1 MFQSGD
7 DAVVSLFRIVRKKDM
22 DRISHLSFRYTAG
35 TALNARVCYELTE
48 KNGRCHIFV
57 LPKGHSENEVLAI
70 DVPNS
75 FAESVRQILLQYHT
89 GRWNGFDKKCR
100 RVLDGR
106 SFTLNVRFHSGKE
119 IHAHGYMRRPKHFR
133 EVRAALDDRF
143 MSVYHQ
149 NEQTKK
155 TDGRNH
161 DEISRSP
168 AGKSRPES

>member
-35 TALNARVCYELTE
+35 TALNARVRYELTE
-48 KNGRCHIFV
+48 KNGHCHIFV
-57 LPKGHSENEVLAI
+57 LPKGHSENEALAI

-149 NEQTKK
+149 NEQTKQN
-155 TDGRNH
+155 GW
-161 DEISRSP
+161 E
-168 AGKSRPES
+168 ES

>member
-1 MFQSGD
+1 M
-7 DAVVSLFRIVRKKDM
+7 VSLFRIVRKKDM

-35 TALNARVCYELTE
+35 TALNARVRYELTE

-57 LPKGHSENEVLAI
+57 LPKGHSENEALAI

-143 MSVYHQ
+143 MSAYHQ
-149 NEQTKK
+149 NEQTKQN
-155 TDGRNH
+155 GW
-161 DEISRSP
+161 E
-168 AGKSRPES
+168 ES